1 MFSLIEKI
9 AGLKS
14 SSAPFGGGEQTFV
27 PRFLRPLIRRATR
40 ASSDILSGHT
50 KIPNHLGTFATLAF
64 FGGVLSFATI
74 AGGHSEIAMRTVTS
88 AIGFSVEE
96 IKVSGNVETSDIDI
110 LQELGLD
117 ETSSLLTLDLTK
129 AHEKLSALPWVQHV
143 ELLKI
148 YPATL
153 HVKIEE
159 RQAFAIWQHGDQL
172 SLIERDGDVIENYDG
187 VRNTELPFF
196 VGIGAEIHA
205 ASMYDT
211 LSRWPSYLGE
221 AKAII
226 RVADRRWD
234 LRLNNGVTLHL
245 PEQGVDAALAHFK
258 AFDDSQEVLRRDIA
272 AVDLRISDRVTVRLT
287 PEALERRK
295 SAVLERSKEI
305 KKREK
310 S

>member
-9 AGLKS
+9 AGLKN
-14 SSAPFGGGEQTFV
+14 SSASVGSAEPTFAHRLFRPF
-27 PRFLRPLIRRATR
+27 IRRATR
-40 ASSDILSGHT
+40 LSADILSGHT

-64 FGGVLSFATI
+64 FGGVLSYATV
-74 AGGHSEIAMRTVTS
+74 AGGHSEMALRTVTS
-88 AIGFSVEE
+88 AVGFSVEE
-96 IKVSGNVETSDIDI
+96 IKVSGNIETSDIDI

-117 ETSSLLTLDLTK
+117 ETSSLLTLDLTT
-129 AHEKLSALPWVQHV
+129 AHE
-143 ELLKI
+143 KI

-234 LRLNNGVTLHL
+234 LRLKNGVTLHL

-305 KKREK
+305 NKREK